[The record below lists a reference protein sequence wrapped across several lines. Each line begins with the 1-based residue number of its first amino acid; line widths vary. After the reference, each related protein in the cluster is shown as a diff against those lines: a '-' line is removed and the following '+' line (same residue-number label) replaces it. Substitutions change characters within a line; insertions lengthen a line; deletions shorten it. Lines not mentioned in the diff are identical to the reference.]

1 MSHWAAA
8 YATADRV
15 GSWTTKWNWLQGT
28 WEPDTVVATAT
39 DGWSRRHSTWRR
51 SPVSARQS
59 PEPAPATARG
69 REARLKSDFAY
80 LYQGLEAGTWMPVEV
95 LINRVVTL
103 LYGDPASSGRITGAR
118 LLREDHF
125 EFRGSS
131 PRPEGWPEGLTR
143 MSDAAAPPER
153 G

>member
-1 MSHWAAA
+1 M
-8 YATADRV
+8 
-15 GSWTTKWNWLQGT
+15 
-28 WEPDTVVATAT
+28 
-39 DGWSRRHSTWRR
+39 
-51 SPVSARQS
+51 SARQS
-59 PEPAPATARG
+59 PQPSPVPARG

-80 LYQGLEAGTWMPVEV
+80 LYPGLEAGAWTPVEV

-125 EFRGSS
+125 EFRGAS

-143 MSDAAAPPER
+143 MSDAATPPEQ

>member
-1 MSHWAAA
+1 
-8 YATADRV
+8 
-15 GSWTTKWNWLQGT
+15 
-28 WEPDTVVATAT
+28 VATAPNS
-39 DGWSRRHSTWRR
+39 WSQRLAVWRKSR
-51 SPVSARQS
+51 VSARQS
-59 PEPAPATARG
+59 GQTGPAPARG
-69 REARLKSDFAY
+69 REARLKADFAY
-80 LYQGLEAGTWMPVEV
+80 LYPGLDADVWTPVEV

-131 PRPEGWPEGLTR
+131 PRPEGWPAGLTR

-153 G
+153 D